1 MNRLIILV
9 IFFFLYCC
17 ILYGQGSERN
27 DTLPTCSR
35 ASLGLCVGYNFYHNK
50 TIELGLGFQPTEVCI
65 LRGKLQPFAGF
76 SAAYELP
83 TVMDKPQAISIN
95 AFAMGGLAIGLNL
108 NCYFTDIEKTIG
120 LKPMVGLGL
129 KNLGIFWGY
138 NCFLN
143 DNKITGLKHNEWTI
157 RAYIPLINYK
167 RN

>member
-1 MNRLIILV
+1 MKKPFIFILLNL
-9 IFFFLYCC
+9 FL
-17 ILYGQGSERN
+17 LPVFGQSSDKS

-76 SAAYELP
+76 STAYELP
-83 TVMDKPQAISIN
+83 VVKDKPHAISIN
-95 AFAMGGLAIGLNL
+95 AFAMGGLALGLNF
-108 NCYFTDIEKTIG
+108 NCYFTDKEKTFG
-120 LKPMVGLGL
+120 LRPMVGLGF
-129 KNLGIFWGY
+129 KNFGIFWGY

-157 RAYIPLINYK
+157 RAFIPLVNFK
-167 RN
+167 K